1 MGQSYGGVG
10 GIGIEFTECIA
21 QAAISVGKLSE
32 EDWDDDSLYAVEELG
47 FKCNCAG
54 VYDTDKIYV
63 FVDGN
68 NLTQINKNKDS
79 FINNLSK
86 IGTQIQESD
95 LEVISDIYVS

>member
-1 MGQSYGGVG
+1 MGTSYGGVG
-10 GIGIEFTECIA
+10 GIGIEFTECMA
-21 QAAISVGKLSE
+21 QAAFSVGKLSE

-47 FKCNCAG
+47 FKCDRAG

-68 NLTQINKNKDS
+68 NLTQINENKDS
-79 FINNLSK
+79 FINKLSK